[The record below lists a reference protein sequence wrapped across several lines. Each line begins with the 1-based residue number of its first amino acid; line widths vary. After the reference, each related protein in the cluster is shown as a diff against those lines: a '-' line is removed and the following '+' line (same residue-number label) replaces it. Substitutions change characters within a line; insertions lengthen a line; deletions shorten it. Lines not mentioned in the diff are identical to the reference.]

1 MLLLEFSSLHE
12 LRNIKTNG
20 TQLMVL
26 HIQKLEKYVKL
37 ETIISLLEKTM
48 IKKVI
53 YYFKHRTEVFIIII
67 DVYK

>member
-1 MLLLEFSSLHE
+1 
-12 LRNIKTNG
+12 
-20 TQLMVL
+20 MVL

-67 DVYK
+67 DVYKQYKMIVTYFNLVTGYIN